1 MGLTNC
7 VETYEEYAAF
17 VWNKEKGCY
26 EGSGRPVCSLP
37 LAKGRFIEQIQNGFL
52 NMNRYDTDKVIYKK
66 RIVEIH
72 AKEWEEVAEP

>member
-26 EGSGRPVCSLP
+26 EGIGRPVCSLL
-37 LAKGRFIEQIQNGFL
+37 LAKGRFKENIQRGFF
-52 NMNRYDTDKVIYKK
+52 NTDRYDTDKVTYKK

-72 AKEWEEVAEP
+72 AKAWEEVAEQ